1 MSLFDE
7 VREIVRKKN
16 SDLQEISQRIFAKA
30 KPYIIEAANDRR
42 QYVDINISGEEIVIS
57 RELERSLLKAGLQGF
72 TIKLYSGIS
81 CRTEGLATHLRVSIP
96 TEQKVTLLTE
106 QHGDNLKK
114 INLEKIEIIEIYTK
128 TPNVLIKT
136 PNRNKENHGD

>member
-30 KPYIIEAANDRR
+30 KPYIIEAANDRQ
-42 QYVDINISGEEIVIS
+42 QYVDINISGEKIVIS

-72 TIKLYSGIS
+72 TIKLYSGSFSI
-81 CRTEGLATHLRVSIP
+81 TEGLATHLRVSIP
-96 TEQKVTLLTE
+96 TEQKVTLLTK
-106 QHGDNLKK
+106 QHGDNLEK
-114 INLEKIEIIEIYTK
+114 INLDKIEFIELYTK
-128 TPNVLIKT
+128 TPDVLIKT